1 MDPAYQPDDAHALT
15 MFGGTLTILSTI
27 VGGGIVGLPYAFLE
41 LGVAVALVLVIV
53 FSIITINT
61 SWIYLKAKDLI
72 PGKPESMYEMGY
84 MLVGRSSIFALSV
97 ILVLNSLGLCMGY
110 FIIFSNTLASFIK
123 DAAGIDPKATGFK
136 GFLIQKYLWII
147 LLGLGMLPLILKKE
161 LQELHIVS
169 LSLFFAL
176 LLFVFIVFLQ
186 VVTLGPDAF
195 AEGEGLTMH
204 QLWVP
209 QADIDFWK
217 VVKSIC
223 FLLVAFSFAIN
234 LFPIYSALKYKTNEY
249 CNKTISVS
257 VGLTAVIYTFLSVPC
272 ICLFGREIEVYK
284 ANILNNINHEYEVD
298 TGRWESFILRFLFMV
313 VLACHI
319 PFIFFSGKEAL
330 LIIIDEIDRR
340 SVSATLDARVEDL

>member
-1 MDPAYQPDDAHALT
+1 MDPAHQPDDAHALT

-41 LGVAVALVLVIV
+41 LGLWVSLFLITAMSL
-53 FSIITINT
+53 ITINT

-72 PGKPESMYEMGY
+72 PGKPESMYEIGY
-84 MLVGRSSIFALSV
+84 MLVGRSSIFMLSV

-110 FIIFSNTLASFIK
+110 FIIFSNTFASFVK
-123 DAAGIDPKATGFK
+123 DVADIDAKATGFL
-136 GFLIQKYLWII
+136 GFLIKKYLWII
-147 LLGLGMLPLILKKE
+147 LLGIAMLPLILKKE

-186 VVTLGPDAF
+186 VCLLGADAF
-195 AEGEGLTMH
+195 AEGRGLNFH
-204 QLWVP
+204 ELWVP
-209 QADIDFWK
+209 QEDLDFWK

-234 LFPIYSALKYKTNEY
+234 LFPIYSALKYKNNEY

-257 VGLTAVIYTFLSVPC
+257 VGLTALIYTFLSIPC
-272 ICLFGREIEVYK
+272 IILFGVEIEIYR
-284 ANILNNINHEYEVD
+284 ANILNNINHEYQVD
-298 TGRWESFILRFLFMV
+298 TSRWESFILRFLFMV

-340 SVSATLDARVEDL
+340 SISATLDERVQDL